1 MAIAVIVLAII
12 SLLGIIATVFLLRC
26 LDNCADIIL
35 DECGPKEFF
44 RGNVLATVCFGADFD
59 GMIADFSRYEDKGII
74 GMCNY
79 YTREPADEH
88 ETKIN
93 GIPIIVPDAI
103 VYEAMRGVYV
113 WQPL

>member
-1 MAIAVIVLAII
+1 MIIAIIVLAII
-12 SLLGIIATVFLLRC
+12 SLLGIIATVFLLKC
-26 LDNCADIIL
+26 LDNCADMLL

-44 RGNVLATVCFGADFD
+44 RGSVLATVCFNADFD

-74 GMCNY
+74 GMCSY
-79 YTREPADEH
+79 CIREPANEH
-88 ETKIN
+88 EAKMN
-93 GIPIIVPDAI
+93 GIPIVVPDAI